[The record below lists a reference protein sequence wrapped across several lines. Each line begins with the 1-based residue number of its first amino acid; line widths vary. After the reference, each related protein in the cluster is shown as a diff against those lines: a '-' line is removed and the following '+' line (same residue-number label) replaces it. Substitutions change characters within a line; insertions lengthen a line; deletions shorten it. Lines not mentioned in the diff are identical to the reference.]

1 MKISN
6 IIQLGFV
13 FAGCFLGAGFVSGQE
28 LWQFFGIYGKNG
40 FLGLV
45 LAIIL
50 FFVFGYIVLTLSQ
63 KTGIILMDEIVVPQ
77 KNGCSASLRNFVG
90 FIQVFFITG
99 IYIIMC
105 AGAGALINQLLGLH
119 IIVGSSIFCFLVC
132 FVSLKGIRGVIN
144 VFSLFVPP
152 LILGAVIIGIFA
164 VNENGFSIVVHESK
178 DTLFK
183 NPVISALI
191 YVSYNFFGS
200 IGILAPVAQKY
211 KSKKILITGTATGC
225 VILALISLCIL
236 MAMNTVEESTF
247 SQLPM
252 LFIAGKINKF
262 LGFAYAFF
270 LLGAM
275 FSTSLS
281 SLVAVCEYVS
291 VAVVIRTTPE
301 MVLFRHFST
310 CRPRKARSLPS
321 SFASKTARNSIP
333 FRFKEFFANYFLLLQ
348 GKNAGNTGVLA
359 RLLTQQWRKRG
370 SKKRGSDSYCHAKEK
385 YNVQKK
391 NSVVLTILLS
401 FLACLLSL
409 VGFDKLIGTIYPLCG
424 AFGVFALVA
433 IVVHYI
439 KVKK

>member
-1 MKISN
+1 MVKLKFLN

-40 FLGLV
+40 FMGMI
-45 LAIIL
+45 LAIML
-50 FFVFGYIVLTLSQ
+50 FFIFGYIVLNLSQ
-63 KTGIILMDEIVVPQ
+63 KTGIILMDEIVIPQ
-77 KNGCSASLRNFVG
+77 KRGYWESLRNFVG
-90 FIQVFFITG
+90 FIQVFFIIG

-105 AGAGALINQLLGLH
+105 AGAGALLNQLLGLH

-152 LILGAVIIGIFA
+152 LILGAVVIGISA
-164 VNENGFSIVVHESK
+164 LNKNGFSIVVQESK
-178 DTLFK
+178 DTLLQ
-183 NPVISALI
+183 NPLISALL

-211 KSKKILITGTATGC
+211 KSKKILVAGTATGC
-225 VILALISLCIL
+225 LILTLISFCII
-236 MAMNTVEESTF
+236 MAMNTDRESTF

-252 LFIAGKINKF
+252 LFIAEKANIF
-262 LGFAYAFF
+262 VGFAYAFF

-281 SLVAVCEYVS
+281 SLVAVCEYV
-291 VAVVIRTTPE
+291 
-301 MVLFRHFST
+301 
-310 CRPRKARSLPS
+310 
-321 SFASKTARNSIP
+321 
-333 FRFKEFFANYFLLLQ
+333 
-348 GKNAGNTGVLA
+348 
-359 RLLTQQWRKRG
+359 
-370 SKKRGSDSYCHAKEK
+370 KEK
-385 YNVQKK
+385 YNFQRKK
-391 NSVVLTILLS
+391 SAILTIFLS

-424 AFGVFALVA
+424 VFGVFALVA

-439 KVKK
+439 KVNK

>member
-1 MKISN
+1 MKFLN

-40 FLGLV
+40 FWGMI

-50 FFVFGYIVLTLSQ
+50 FFIFGYIVLTLSQ
-63 KTGIILMDEIVVPQ
+63 KTGIILMDEIVIPQ
-77 KNGCSASLRNFVG
+77 TRSCSESSKSLGKLRNFIG
-90 FIQVFFITG
+90 FIQVFFIIG

-119 IIVGSSIFCFLVC
+119 IIVGSSIFCFFVC

-152 LILGAVIIGIFA
+152 LILGAVIIGICA
-164 VNENGFSIVVHESK
+164 VNKNGFSLVLQENQ
-178 DTLFK
+178 DTIFK
-183 NPVISALI
+183 NPAISAI
-191 YVSYNFFGS
+191 VYVSYNFFGS

-211 KSKKILITGTATGC
+211 KKYKSKKILVAGTATGC
-225 VILALISLCIL
+225 LILTLISFCIL
-236 MAMNTVEESTF
+236 MAMNTDRESTF

-252 LFIAGKINKF
+252 LFIAEKTNIF
-262 LGFAYAFF
+262 VGFAYAFF

-281 SLVAVCEYVS
+281 SLVAVCEYV
-291 VAVVIRTTPE
+291 
-301 MVLFRHFST
+301 
-310 CRPRKARSLPS
+310 
-321 SFASKTARNSIP
+321 
-333 FRFKEFFANYFLLLQ
+333 
-348 GKNAGNTGVLA
+348 
-359 RLLTQQWRKRG
+359 
-370 SKKRGSDSYCHAKEK
+370 KEK
-385 YNVQKK
+385 YNFQRKK
-391 NSVVLTILLS
+391 SAILTILLS

-424 AFGVFALVA
+424 IFGVFALVA
-433 IVVHYI
+433 IVAHYI
-439 KVKK
+439 KVEK